1 MMNMSAKFCVVGL
14 GNHSRTKL
22 IPALLENGQ
31 TLAGVVSSKPV
42 NAAGEAAMH
51 FFNLREAL
59 QELPED
65 VVFLIGS
72 PPQVHYDQ
80 CKEILLAGHDVI
92 VEKPAFVRVTEAR
105 EMVAL
110 ADKQGLVLAE
120 ALMYRHSAL
129 FAQFMADI
137 YATGSNLEALQINF
151 LLPDRP
157 RGTFRDG
164 TQLGCSVVYDIGCYA
179 LSLLAEIGVDPDEV
193 LFEHLVDDGDMLLRA
208 VLTGSKALEKPK
220 INISVGVG
228 AAYENSVRLECRDG
242 SSTEYSPFFF
252 GRPGKRNIYHHSPE
266 QQVNHQE
273 MIEQNSF
280 SRMLAC
286 PLDNWMANQKER
298 SERMTAV
305 TGALEKLETAR
316 LQGWPAQSNIV

>member
-1 MMNMSAKFCVVGL
+1 MNMPAKFCVVGL

-22 IPALLENGQ
+22 IPALRENGQ
-31 TLAGVVSSKPV
+31 TLTGVVSSKPV
-42 NAAGEAAMH
+42 NASGEATMH

-59 QELPED
+59 QELPKD

-72 PPQVHYDQ
+72 PPQVHYEQ

-110 ADKQGLVLAE
+110 ADKRGLVLAE

-137 YATGSNLEALQINF
+137 DAIGSNLKNLQINF

-157 RGTFRDG
+157 RGTFRDNK
-164 TQLGCSVVYDIGCYA
+164 QLGCSVVYDIGCYA
-179 LSLLAEIGVDPDEV
+179 LSLLAEIGVNTDEV
-193 LFEHLVDDGDMLLRA
+193 VFEHLVDDGDMLLRV
-208 VLTGSKALEKPK
+208 VLTGSKVLETPK
-220 INISVGVG
+220 IDISVGMG
-228 AAYENSVRLECRDG
+228 AAYENSVRLVCRDG

-252 GRPGKRNIYHHSPE
+252 GRPGKRNIYHHLYE
-266 QQVNHQE
+266 KQVNHHE
-273 MIEQNSF
+273 VIEQNSF
-280 SRMLAC
+280 SKMLAC
-286 PLDNWMANQKER
+286 PLDNWMANQKEE
-298 SERMTAV
+298 SERMIAV
-305 TGALEKLETAR
+305 IGALEKLETAR
-316 LQGWPAQSNIV
+316 LQGWPAQSTIA